1 MQEKSIG
8 EKIREYRQKQGMT
21 QDYLASELHV
31 SPQAISKWENGQ
43 TMPDINLLLPLSRIL
58 GVGVNELL
66 GGSRRDEFDRA
77 WKSAQ
82 VFGDELALLAAED
95 ALKEFPDDEEFLFRR
110 ANAEYEL
117 GTDKSKNKARSLSYL
132 GQAQDHFSELHQ
144 KYPEIDGFMIGRGIF
159 ANPYCFTDHTPTR
172 EELMERLEKG
182 GKENA

>member
-1 MQEKSIG
+1 MAISD
-8 EKIREYRQKQGMT
+8 KIKEHRTKCGLT
-21 QDYLASELHV
+21 QDYLANELHV

-95 ALKEFPDDEEFLFRR
+95 ALREFPDDEEFLFRR
-110 ANAEYEL
+110 ANAE
-117 GTDKSKNKARSLSYL
+117 
-132 GQAQDHFSELHQ
+132 
-144 KYPEIDGFMIGRGIF
+144 
-159 ANPYCFTDHTPTR
+159 
-172 EELMERLEKG
+172 
-182 GKENA
+182 